1 MDHRLFRLLLNVY
14 PPLLGAGITLDRV
27 SADFTE
33 VDVSMPLRWYNR
45 NYVRTHFG
53 GSLYAMTDPFLMLM
67 LMQQIGRDFIV
78 WDKAAAID
86 FIAPGRSRVHAQF
99 RMPRSEVER
108 LQREAAS
115 GAAVLPEYSIDV
127 TDAGGVLVAR
137 VRKTLYVRRKKPRD
151 TR

>member
-1 MDHRLFRLLLNVY
+1 MDHRLFRLMLNLY
-14 PPLLGAGITLDRV
+14 PPLLGAGIKLDRV
-27 SADFTE
+27 TADFTE

-99 RMPRSEVER
+99 RMPRAEVER
-108 LQREAAS
+108 LQQEAAA
-115 GAAVLPEYSIDV
+115 GAAVLPAYDIDV
-127 TDAGGVLVAR
+127 TDADGVLVAR
-137 VRKTLYVRRKKPRD
+137 VRKTLYVRRKKPRNA
-151 TR
+151 R